1 MIRFNRPYSTG
12 RELTY
17 IAEAIQQGFLS
28 GDGPF
33 TKRCKAFFA
42 ERYGFTHNFLT
53 TSCTDALEM
62 AAILA
67 GVKAGDEVIM
77 PSYTFVSAA
86 NAFILRGA
94 RVVFVDS
101 LPDHPN
107 MDHRA
112 VEALIT
118 PRTRVIAPMHYG
130 GVACAMDELMG
141 IATRHGLTVVED
153 AAQSIDAT
161 YKGRPLG
168 GIGHMGAFSF
178 HETKNIVSG
187 EGGLLVVNAP
197 ELAKRAEVIREKG
210 TDRSAFFRGEVNK
223 YGWVDIGSSFLASDI
238 IAAFLYAQ
246 LEELDAIQRERKRV
260 WEHYHTYLLP
270 LTMHGY
276 QLPHIPAYGS
286 NNAHLFYLLCPSL
299 EERTALIAHLA
310 AQGIRAVF
318 HYQPLHNSAYH
329 LTHDTD
335 RRELP
340 NAVRFG
346 DSLVRL
352 PLFAG
357 LTDAEM
363 QHIVEQ
369 VLVFVASR

>member
-67 GVKAGDEVIM
+67 DVKAGDEVIM

-130 GVACAMDELMG
+130 GVACAMDELMD

-168 GIGHMGAFSF
+168 GIGHLSAFSF

-223 YGWVDIGSSFLASDI
+223 YGWVDIGSSFLASDL
-238 IAAFLYAQ
+238 IAAFLFAQ

-260 WEHYHTYLLP
+260 WDFYHKHLQP
-270 LTMHGY
+270 LSKHGY
-276 QLPHIPAYGS
+276 QLPHIPEHGS
-286 NNAHLFYLLCPSL
+286 NNAHLYYLLCPSL
-299 EERTALIAHLA
+299 EERTALIAHLG

-329 LTHDTD
+329 LAHDTD

-346 DSLVRL
+346 DTLVRL

-369 VLVFVASR
+369 VLAFVEKR